1 MKGKEVGIV
10 ITQRQDQ
17 ELLGDLGVIP
27 YWKALN
33 EVEFQLYDTQTNS
46 Y

>member
-27 YWKALN
+27 YDTLYLII
-33 EVEFQLYDTQTNS
+33 LYDTQKTNS